1 MIISFLS
8 NKSNLYA
15 DYDSQIYGNGYGGKI
30 TTEAEEDVDFKEM
43 VICKNEVNYH

>member
-1 MIISFLS
+1 MIISFLT

-15 DYDSQIYGNGYGGKI
+15 DYDSQIYGNGYGGQIK
-30 TTEAEEDVDFKEM
+30 TDAAEVVDFKEM